1 MADTT
6 PIASF
11 HTSDAAAAA
20 AELLRANAIK
30 CAVAESPLPPVDPLS
45 PGMPQGEGHTVV
57 VAGEDADRARES
69 LDGFLDAG
77 WFLRARDGRRVHAFE
92 TATAERLR
100 RHASTEAD
108 PDGWAARDCVRLAD
122 ALDAG
127 RAAQVAALFRHERT
141 VEGRTLAEWAQAC
154 GCEPVERA

>member
-1 MADTT
+1 MDDTT

-11 HTSDAAAAA
+11 HTADAADAA

-30 CAVAESPLPPVDPLS
+30 CAVADSPLPPVDPLS

-57 VAGEDADRARES
+57 VASEDADRAREA
-69 LDGFLDAG
+69 LDGFLDAE
-77 WFLRARDGRRVHAFE
+77 WFLRDHDGRRMHAFE
-92 TATAERLR
+92 TATPDRLR
-100 RHASTEAD
+100 RHAATEAE

-122 ALDAG
+122 LLDG
-127 RAAQVAALFRHERT
+127 NRASQVVALFRHERT
-141 VEGRTLAEWAQAC
+141 IEGRSLAEWAQAC